1 MISFPSLLLS
11 IDDLNKTQIDSLLSL
26 SSEIKLN
33 KFDKFFEGPPNIRPI
48 MATSFLENSTRT
60 KHSFEVAIYKLGG
73 FFLDFNA
80 ETSSLKKGETL
91 LDTLITL
98 KAQGVDLC
106 IIRTSVSNQLDEFR
120 ESPPIKIINGGDG
133 VNEHPT
139 QALLDLFTLIEL
151 SGSKENLKGKTI
163 TIVGDLIH
171 SRVGHSLIK
180 LLPQFGMTLIL
191 CGPREFLPTYD
202 LPKSIKLY
210 TQLDQAILES
220 DFLYMLRVQKER
232 HEKNYEDT
240 FTDYIK
246 NYGVSLKRLKHLN
259 KLIPVLH
266 PGPCNIGVELDL
278 EITQSEI
285 YQAHFQVQNSVPM
298 RMAII
303 HSILNNKHTHIGKN
317 NGAFI

>member
-1 MISFPSLLLS
+1 
-11 IDDLNKTQIDSLLSL
+11 
-26 SSEIKLN
+26 
-33 KFDKFFEGPPNIRPI
+33 

-106 IIRTSVSNQLDEFR
+106 IIRTSISNQLDEFR
-120 ESPPIKIINGGDG
+120 NSPPIKIINGGDG

-151 SGSKENLKGKTI
+151 AGSAANLKGKTM

-180 LLPQFGMTLIL
+180 LLPQYGMSLIL
-191 CGPREFLPTYD
+191 CGPPEFLPAFE
-202 LPKSIKLY
+202 LPTNVRLK
-210 TQLDQAILES
+210 THLDEAILES

-232 HEKNYEDT
+232 HEKNYEHT

-246 NYGVSLKRLKHLN
+246 NYGVSLKRLQDLN
-259 KLIPVLH
+259 KLVPVLH

-278 EITQSEI
+278 EITKSKF
-285 YQAHFQVQNSVPM
+285 YQAHFQVENSVPM

-303 HSILNNKHTHIGKN
+303 HSILNNEHTHIGKK
-317 NGAFI
+317 NGAFT